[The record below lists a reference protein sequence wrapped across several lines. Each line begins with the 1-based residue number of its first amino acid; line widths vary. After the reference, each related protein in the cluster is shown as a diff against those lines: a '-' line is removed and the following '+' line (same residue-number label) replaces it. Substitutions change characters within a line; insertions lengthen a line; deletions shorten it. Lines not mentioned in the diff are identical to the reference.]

1 MAFISASILAFSSSS
16 ARIRA
21 SSNSASILALS
32 SSSSARI
39 LASSASFASC
49 NARCSSSIFFCFC
62 LATSSSIFLN
72 FALTSSAFFIS
83 ALISASLG
91 PSSALSYT
99 PPFLFAMDF
108 FTPFAN
114 LPASG
119 TSGTFTD
126 FVFAATV
133 SFTSSTL
140 VGTFGTSIFRFA
152 SDFLIPS
159 ASFARNGFA
168 SSTTFSNFGT
178 SISGSSGINSFG
190 SLEIKSFTSSASGK
204 SGNDI
209 FLLFN
214 DFSTPLVKS
223 SAVGICTPSWEIFL
237 YVLNARR
244 SHFVFLPLFGFS
256 PRGSSSLSSE
266 AAAEATTTASRRRP
280 IAFFLSLLSP
290 GERMP
295 LFPRRCRRRRCER
308 VVLPTNDEEAL
319 ALVAIVAILYLS
331 LSLVY
336 SNAAHEVGK
345 LYLCLCLY
353 AQLPMIVLD
362 TCIIKRWVKMRK
374 REHREQSI

>member
-1 MAFISASILAFSSSS
+1 
-16 ARIRA
+16 
-21 SSNSASILALS
+21 
-32 SSSSARI
+32 
-39 LASSASFASC
+39 
-49 NARCSSSIFFCFC
+49 
-62 LATSSSIFLN
+62 
-72 FALTSSAFFIS
+72 
-83 ALISASLG
+83 
-91 PSSALSYT
+91 
-99 PPFLFAMDF
+99 MDF

-126 FVFAATV
+126 FVFATTV

-159 ASFARNGFA
+159 ANFAKNGFA

-178 SISGSSGINSFG
+178 SITGSSGINSFG

-223 SAVGICTPSWEIFL
+223 SAVGICTPSWEMFL

-256 PRGSSSLSSE
+256 PCGSSSLSSE

-280 IAFFLSLLSP
+280 IAFFLSPPLSP
-290 GERMP
+290 RERMP
-295 LFPRRCRRRRCER
+295 LFPRCCRRRCER
-308 VVLPTNDEEAL
+308 VVLPTNDDEEAL
-319 ALVAIVAILYLS
+319 ALVVAIVVILYLS
-331 LSLVY
+331 LSL
-336 SNAAHEVGK
+336 
-345 LYLCLCLY
+345 LCTQMPRTRYTSTLAVY
-353 AQLPMIVLD
+353 AQLPNAFGYV
-362 TCIIKRWVKMRK
+362 
-374 REHREQSI
+374 